1 MVWKERSVSAWGG
14 QDTEIGA
21 KIAGKLLRI
30 EPNVNATDSNPLFD
44 YILDVAG
51 KENRV
56 WGSRFLNLQVTKG
69 DIGHNLRIT
78 FDGYG
83 KAQKGKN
90 APKMFRVEVE
100 E

>member
-21 KIAGKLLRI
+21 TIAGKLVRTD
-30 EPNVNATDSNPLFD
+30 PNVNATPDNQLFD
-44 YILDVAG
+44 YILDSGG
-51 KENRV
+51 KEQRV
-56 WGSRFLNLQVTKG
+56 WGSRFLNLQLTKG
-69 DIGHNLRIT
+69 DIGKNVKIK